1 MWTNVVE
8 PGRPQMII
16 WRMRI
21 ACWILKATH
30 THTHTRYVILFA
42 FPLLQWL
49 HERASMLRCT
59 YFACLVL
66 FRMCSVRLNG
76 ERDCDEWRR
85 NNWTVAVFIFYI
97 RRRTVFLL
105 FTSKAII
112 RIVPMCFDQTMSC
125 AGSYQCRSAANVLSQ
140 SYLQKLCY

>member
-1 MWTNVVE
+1 MTGTLHEDKYIFMNISGSFLLRMIRFRTKFVEISKSNSFFPEKYSFYGIMWKNIVQR
-8 PGRPQMII
+8 GRLQMTIL
-16 WRMRI
+16 RMRI

-76 ERDCDEWRR
+76 ERDCDE
-85 NNWTVAVFIFYI
+85 
-97 RRRTVFLL
+97 
-105 FTSKAII
+105 
-112 RIVPMCFDQTMSC
+112 
-125 AGSYQCRSAANVLSQ
+125 
-140 SYLQKLCY
+140 